1 MKHPISDLHDL
12 LRSLRV
18 ESARATRETSRLR
31 AVLEAAW
38 AKTAA
43 STRLVDEIQRTLSE
57 VGSAGHELYLL
68 VRKMPHLVLRRVA
81 VPLAADEERR
91 CLFYGADAPV
101 IAGVT
106 PRDLVDQVGLEA
118 RAWHERIHPEDIAA
132 YRAAEVERERSGRP
146 CAVEFRVVDRTTGEP
161 RWLRETGWTISDRS
175 SKIVYLDSYILD
187 ITQQK
192 RAEAMLL
199 ASTERYRLAVE
210 KRPEYVRCFD
220 REHRLTFVN
229 DAYCQR
235 LGRHRGDLLGRNL
248 LGLIP
253 EVAVEATR
261 ARLAQLSPS
270 HPAATYEVASSGF
283 DGSPCWEEWSEQA
296 LFDSAGNVIEHWS
309 IGRDVTARKLAEQR
323 LLHLAHHDPLTGLAN
338 RLLFNDRLEQALARG
353 LRASDSLAVLVVDL
367 DRFKRWNDSFGHR
380 FGDRL
385 LVAVAQRLQS
395 ILRASDTVARF
406 GGDEFVILQ
415 LSLRAPRGA
424 GALARAINRTLAES
438 FVIEDRTIDVS
449 ASIGIALFPDDGR
462 DAETLLRIA
471 DGALYRAKRDGGNR
485 YCFAAAAHARGNGTT
500 VRRSRLQR
508 DLELA
513 LERHEFFLL
522 YQPRFDLSSQ
532 RAVGVEALVRWQH
545 PRRGM
550 VLPARFIPV
559 AETNQLIRH
568 LGDWILAEA
577 CRQSAHWQGTGQVH
591 AMAVNLSPAQ
601 IAGGDL
607 AGQIGSLLD
616 RLQLP
621 PEGLEL
627 EITES
632 MVVDLAD
639 RSLIATLQRL
649 AGLGVRLSID
659 DFGSGCSS
667 LAYLSRLPI
676 HTLKIDRSFIRK
688 IGRDSADETIVR
700 AIIGLAHSLGRRVVA
715 EGVET
720 RRQLTFLREEGCDE
734 AQGFLFSPP
743 VPAASVGD
751 CLGADWRP
759 SSNP

>member
-1 MKHPISDLHDL
+1 
-12 LRSLRV
+12 
-18 ESARATRETSRLR
+18 
-31 AVLEAAW
+31 
-38 AKTAA
+38 
-43 STRLVDEIQRTLSE
+43 
-57 VGSAGHELYLL
+57 
-68 VRKMPHLVLRRVA
+68 
-81 VPLAADEERR
+81 
-91 CLFYGADAPV
+91 
-101 IAGVT
+101 
-106 PRDLVDQVGLEA
+106 
-118 RAWHERIHPEDIAA
+118 
-132 YRAAEVERERSGRP
+132 
-146 CAVEFRVVDRTTGEP
+146 
-161 RWLRETGWTISDRS
+161 
-175 SKIVYLDSYILD
+175 
-187 ITQQK
+187 
-192 RAEAMLL
+192 MLQ
-199 ASTERYRLAVE
+199 ASTERYGVAVE

-220 REHRLTFVN
+220 RRHRLTFVN

-248 LGLIP
+248 LSLIP
-253 EVAVEATR
+253 KVAVEATR
-261 ARLAQLSPS
+261 ARLAQLSPA
-270 HPAATYEVASSGF
+270 HPAATYEVASTGL

-296 LFDSAGNVIEHWS
+296 LFDSAGEVIEHWS
-309 IGRDVTARKLAEQR
+309 IGRDVTARKAAEQR

-353 LRASDSLAVLVVDL
+353 VRVSDGFALLAVDL
-367 DRFKRWNDSFGHR
+367 DQFKRWNDGFGHR

-415 LSLRAPRGA
+415 LSLRAATGA
-424 GALARAINRTLAES
+424 GTLARAINRTLAAS
-438 FVIEDRTIDVS
+438 FVIDDRTIDLS
-449 ASIGIALFPDDGR
+449 ASVGIALFPDDGR
-462 DAETLLRIA
+462 DPDTLLRIA

-485 YCFAAAAHARGNGTT
+485 YCFAAPRRARGNGAT
-500 VRRSRLQR
+500 VRRNRLQR

-513 LERHEFFLL
+513 LERQEFFLL

-559 AETNQLIRH
+559 AEANQLIRH
-568 LGDWILAEA
+568 LGDWVLAEA
-577 CRQSAHWQGTGQVH
+577 CRQSAHWQRTGQVH

-601 IAGGDL
+601 IVGGDL
-607 AGQIGSLLD
+607 TGQIGRLLD
-616 RLQLP
+616 RLHLP

-632 MVVDLAD
+632 IVVDLAD
-639 RSLIATLQRL
+639 RSLVATLQRL
-649 AGLGVRLSID
+649 AALGVRLSID

-676 HTLKIDRSFIRK
+676 HTLKIDRTFIRK
-688 IGRDSADETIVR
+688 IGRDLADETIVR
-700 AIIGLAHSLGRRVVA
+700 AVIGLAHSLGRRVVA

-720 RRQLTFLREEGCDE
+720 RRQLTFLRHEGCDE

-743 VPAASVGD
+743 VPAANAAGYLEAAAATGWCPHTPELRHLSG
-751 CLGADWRP
+751 RP
-759 SSNP
+759 GSTP